1 MRSLERALIATV
13 VDQPRF
19 APALFANT
27 TDKTFTDDAAGH
39 VWAILKEL
47 YDKGEGWTWAH
58 VADLT
63 KPNSEEQRVFFKDG
77 FLSDMAKAAS
87 MVPVVL
93 QERQFIEY
101 LEKVKRARA
110 KVDLLKKVETIARG
124 SIEDPDI
131 TGIEDIVKAFRLE
144 VMRREDPGPMVP
156 FQEYL
161 NYLNAKNPGITTG
174 FSTLDRVTDNLGRGE
189 LIVVMGRPTTGKT
202 MLCLNI
208 FRHVA
213 FAFRLER
220 PAFFS
225 LEMPKQGIC
234 ERLLQ
239 MQFRKSRWDLKG
251 LVPLDDSWKDIYEQ
265 AFKNTLVF
273 GNVYSAKEITQLI
286 EENNITIAFVDF
298 LGLIKDDKPG
308 LSLYQAATEKIKEL
322 KMAAKNLNRTIFVMV
337 QLSRAAGDGSQPVT
351 LEMARD
357 SGAIEEVGDF
367 IYGMWRPEISDRS
380 GPEWTDTICLKILKN
395 KRGSTKG
402 IKCHLSKITGEI
414 LEEEDIGRRDPEAGG

>member
-1 MRSLERALIATV
+1 MRNLERALVATV

-27 TDKTFTDDAAGH
+27 SEKTFTDGPAGH
-39 VWAILKEL
+39 VWSIMKGL
-47 YDKGEGWTWAH
+47 YDRGETWTWAH
-58 VADLT
+58 IMDLT
-63 KPNSEEQRVFFKDG
+63 KKGSDEHQVFFKDG

-87 MVPVVL
+87 LVPIML
-93 QERQFIEY
+93 QEKQFIEY
-101 LEKVKRARA
+101 LEKVKRSRA
-110 KVDLLKKVETIARG
+110 KVDLITKIENIARG
-124 SIEDPDI
+124 TIDDPDI

-156 FQEYL
+156 FQAYL
-161 NYLNAKNPGITTG
+161 DYLNAKNPGITTG
-174 FSTLDRVTDNLGRGE
+174 FPTLDRVTDNLGRGE
-189 LIVVMGRPTTGKT
+189 LVVVMGRPTTGKT

-208 FRHVA
+208 FKHVG
-213 FAFRLER
+213 FAFRSEK

-239 MQFRKSRWDLKG
+239 MQFKKSRWELKG
-251 LVPLDDSWKDIYEQ
+251 LVPKDNSWKEIYEQ
-265 AFKNTLVF
+265 AFRNTLVF
-273 GNVYSAKEITQLI
+273 GNVYSAKELTQLI
-286 EENNITIAFVDF
+286 EENNITVAFVDF
-298 LGLIKDDKPG
+298 LGLIKDEKPG

-337 QLSRAAGDGSQPVT
+337 QLSRSAGDGSQPVT

-380 GPEWTDTICLKILKN
+380 GPEWTDTICLKVLKN
-395 KRGSTKG
+395 KRGPTKG

-414 LEEEDIGRRDPEAGG
+414 LEEEDVGRREPEAG